1 MRLSRQDQLILEQA
15 YENVV
20 LNELNRYEKESYA
33 KRGGDPNERFKAFI
47 NFRKDYYYNQKDLL
61 SDYKNQFKSKEY
73 ASKLNK
79 VRLIRV
85 IPSFAGVTSNKSG
98 DIIFHRN
105 ESRKRVADEGHKL
118 ATARKTIHFA
128 VNGIVG
134 DHAFNT
140 WENAGIVIIADP
152 AHIHTKPQV
161 TRLEDTWYLVDRN
174 DELNIGKALV
184 FVPDGVDIPEDMKN
198 AEIKTYS
205 GKPKDIV
212 KSVLDR
218 EGIEMLFIGAHGAES
233 NNSDFDGTK
242 ESSALFNKLGA
253 SNWDDDSNTPHSYSF
268 ASRIEYVMMTIREI
282 EQFLKK
288 YNMQLQD
295 FTSDKITPEQSYEM
309 QSISTSDAESII
321 KNIRRDANS
330 IRQMLINN
338 KKKDPNSRFQYSK
351 QLQVINDFLKRAPKE

>member
-15 YENVV
+15 YGVV
-20 LNELNRYEKESYA
+20 ILNELNRNDRETHA
-33 KRGGDPNERFKAFI
+33 KYGSDPNERFKTFM
-47 NFRKDYYYNQKDLL
+47 NFNKDYYYNQDSLISAYKD
-61 SDYKNQFKSKEY
+61 QFKSKEY

-85 IPSFAGVTSNKSG
+85 IPSFAGVTSNESG
-98 DIIFHRN
+98 DIIFHRS
-105 ESRKRVADEGHKL
+105 ESRKRAADEGHNL

-128 VNGIVG
+128 VNGVVG

-152 AHIHTKPQV
+152 AQIHAKPQV
-161 TRLEDTWYLVDRN
+161 TRLEDTWYMVDRN

-184 FVPDGVDIPEDMKN
+184 FVPEGMDIPEDMKN
-198 AEIKTYS
+198 AAIKTYS

-218 EGIEMLFIGAHGAES
+218 EGIEMLFIGSHGAES
-233 NNSDFDGTK
+233 EKSGFDGTR
-242 ESSALFNKLGA
+242 ESKALFSKLGA
-253 SNWDDDSNTPHSYSF
+253 SNWDDDSNTPHAYSF
-268 ASRIEYVMMTIREI
+268 ASRIETVMMMIRQI
-282 EQFLKK
+282 EKFLKK
-288 YNMQLQD
+288 HNMQLQD
-295 FTSDKITPEQSYEM
+295 FTSDNITPEQKKEM
-309 QSISTSDAESII
+309 QKITVDDAEGII
-321 KNIRRDANS
+321 KGLRRGANS

-351 QLQVINDFLKRAPKE
+351 QLQVINDFLRRAPK